1 MLECCGSS
9 QTTQTHAVCL
19 QVDHGHYS
27 RTCQQPQ
34 VTLPPESPQVPSAC
48 AAQLGTDSTLSARLQ
63 EKIKAVLT
71 KENVEANRL
80 RLEVDVN
87 DLQGYD
93 AEVHR
98 RYDPRACECC
108 QRCQWPPGRQ
118 MNRCTSA
125 AG

>member
-1 MLECCGSS
+1 MGTAPAHASNGRSPCCQRSHRC
-9 QTTQTHAVCL
+9 T
-19 QVDHGHYS
+19 
-27 RTCQQPQ
+27 
-34 VTLPPESPQVPSAC
+34 PSARV
-48 AAQLGTDSTLSARLQ
+48 AQLETDRTLSARLQ

-98 RYDPRACECC
+98 RYDLKPT
-108 QRCQWPPGRQ
+108 GL
-118 MNRCTSA
+118 
-125 AG
+125 

>member
-1 MLECCGSS
+1 MHTEHMSGAAEGSK
-9 QTTQTHAVCL
+9 HC
-19 QVDHGHYS
+19 
-27 RTCQQPQ
+27 
-34 VTLPPESPQVPSAC
+34 SA
-48 AAQLGTDSTLSARLQ
+48 GMQ

-98 RYDPRACECC
+98 K
-108 QRCQWPPGRQ
+108 
-118 MNRCTSA
+118 
-125 AG
+125 